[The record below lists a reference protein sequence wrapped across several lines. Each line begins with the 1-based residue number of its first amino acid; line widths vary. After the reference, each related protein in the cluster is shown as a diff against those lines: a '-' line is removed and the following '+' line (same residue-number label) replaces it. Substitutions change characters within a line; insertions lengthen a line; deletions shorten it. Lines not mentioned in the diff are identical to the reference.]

1 MTRLQD
7 AGGWQRGEPVL
18 QDITEKTASV
28 WASGIEALSQDEWG
42 GVTNFVFLGSKITA
56 DGTTV
61 FKLRC
66 LLLGR
71 KSMRNL
77 NSILKSGDI
86 NLPTKICIVKLWF
99 FQ

>member
-1 MTRLQD
+1 MTWLQD

-28 WASGIEALSQDEWG
+28 WASGIEALSQDEWD
-42 GVTNFVFLGSKITA
+42 GVERQTLFSWAPKSLRRV
-56 DGTTV
+56 TTV

-71 KSMRNL
+71 KSMTNL
-77 NSILKSGDI
+77 DSIL
-86 NLPTKICIVKLWF
+86 
-99 FQ
+99 